1 MKFRIIYLSFI
12 VLLSTI
18 LLISFSGGPART
30 QGQDRTGSPLTTGG
44 APCQTCHSAGAFE
57 PMLTVEILD
66 NDVAVTSY
74 EPEKTYMFRATI
86 ETTGS
91 PAEFGFQSVAL
102 SGADNANAGTFGT
115 PDADMSVAPLDGRDY
130 FEHRSP
136 RTEGLF
142 EIEWTA
148 PAAGTGDVRI
158 YASCVA
164 ANNNNSSGGDG
175 SVRLIDPVLLTEMT
189 TSVGILNDQNVALDV
204 FPNPVSDFLNVNI
217 TLEGSDRFDLRLFN
231 NVGQLLQSE
240 SLNFNAGE
248 NRHQLDLSKL
258 PLGIY
263 MVQLS
268 NGKESLTERI
278 LKQ

>member
-1 MKFRIIYLSFI
+1 MKFRIIYLSF
-12 VLLSTI
+12 VFLLSMV
-18 LLISFSGGPART
+18 LFISFSGGPART
-30 QGQDRTGSPLTTGG
+30 QGQDRTGSPLSTGG

-57 PMLTVEILD
+57 PVLTVEILD
-66 NDVAVTSY
+66 NQVPVTSY
-74 EPEKTYMFRATI
+74 EPEKTYTFRASI
-86 ETTGS
+86 ETSGS

-102 SGADNANAGTFGT
+102 SGSDDANAGTFGT
-115 PDADMSVAPLDGRDY
+115 PDSDLSVVPLNGRDY

-164 ANNNNSSGGDG
+164 ANNNNSTGGDG
-175 SVRLIDPVLLTEMT
+175 SVRLVDPLLLTEMT
-189 TSVGILNDQNVALDV
+189 TSLGILNDQNVTLDV
-204 FPNPVSDFLNVNI
+204 FPNPVADFLNLAI
-217 TLEGSDRFDLRLFN
+217 TLEGNDRFDLRLFN
-231 NVGQLLQSE
+231 NVGQLIQSE

-248 NRHQLDLSKL
+248 NRHQLDLSAL
-258 PLGIY
+258 PVGIY

-268 NGKESLTERI
+268 NGKDGITERI